1 MRVGE
6 LTRLNISDMNFQE
19 RSCIVLGKGNGER
32 EVYFSAKSKMYIE
45 KYLET
50 RTDDNEALFVSLIK
64 PYNRL
69 GIYNIKLTKNIDI
82 VIILLYNTNNSFQK
96 DARCLVLN
104 NIENLKDLIIYQSQ
118 NNENISVEVL
128 YNEEDF
134 WLTQKSMSKLFN
146 VAENNITYHLQNIF
160 KTKELDQDSVT
171 QKIRV
176 TASDG
181 KKYNT
186 NFYSLDAIIAV
197 GYRVNSKEATDFRIW
212 ATKTLKEYI
221 KKGFIVNSE
230 MLKNGPKFGKDY
242 FDELLVKIKEI
253 RASERRFYQKIT
265 DIYKECSYD
274 YDKNSETTQEFYK
287 NVQNKLHF
295 AITGMT
301 APEIIYNRVD
311 SKKDNMGLTTWK
323 NAPDGKILETDVT
336 IAKNYLSQEEII
348 ELNNLVSMYLD
359 YAERQVKLGKIISM
373 QEWKEK
379 LEVFLKINEYNI
391 LKDNGKIKREI
402 ADKLALDEYKK
413 YRIIQDKN
421 YISDFDEL
429 VTETKN
435 LNSN

>member
-1 MRVGE
+1 M
-6 LTRLNISDMNFQE
+6 I
-19 RSCIVLGKGNGER
+19 
-32 EVYFSAKSKMYIE
+32 
-45 KYLET
+45 
-50 RTDDNEALFVSLIK
+50 
-64 PYNRL
+64 
-69 GIYNIKLTKNIDI
+69 
-82 VIILLYNTNNSFQK
+82 
-96 DARCLVLN
+96 
-104 NIENLKDLIIYQSQ
+104 NIENIKDLIIYQSQ
-118 NNENISVEVL
+118 NNQNISVEVL

-134 WLTQKSMSKLFN
+134 WLTQKSMGELFGVEVN
-146 VAENNITYHLQNIF
+146 TINYHLKEIF
-160 KTKELDQDSVT
+160 KTKELYEEAVIR
-171 QKIRV
+171 KIRI

-221 KKGFIVNSE
+221 KKGFVINSE
-230 MLKNGPKFGKDY
+230 FMKNGPKFGKDY

-265 DIYKECSYD
+265 DIYKECSFD
-274 YDKNSETTQEFYK
+274 YDKDSKTTQEFYK

-295 AITGMT
+295 AIIGMT
-301 APEIIYNRVD
+301 APEIIYNRVNS
-311 SKKDNMGLTTWK
+311 SKENMGLTSWK

-336 IAKNYLSQEEII
+336 VAKNYLSQEEIT

-373 QEWKEK
+373 EEWKDK
-379 LEVFLKINEYNI
+379 LELFLKLNEYNI

-413 YRIIQDKN
+413 YRIVQDQK

-429 VTETKN
+429 IQETKKIN
-435 LNSN
+435 NI

>member
-1 MRVGE
+1 M
-6 LTRLNISDMNFQE
+6 
-19 RSCIVLGKGNGER
+19 
-32 EVYFSAKSKMYIE
+32 
-45 KYLET
+45 
-50 RTDDNEALFVSLIK
+50 
-64 PYNRL
+64 
-69 GIYNIKLTKNIDI
+69 
-82 VIILLYNTNNSFQK
+82 
-96 DARCLVLN
+96 N

-160 KTKELDQDSVT
+160 KTGELEQDSVT

-221 KKGFIVNSE
+221 KKGFVVNSE
-230 MLKNGPKFGKDY
+230 FLKNGPKFGKDY

-265 DIYKECSYD
+265 DIYKECSFD
-274 YDKNSETTQEFYK
+274 YDKNSEITQEFYR

-301 APEIIYNRVD
+301 APEIIYNRAD
-311 SKKDNMGLTTWK
+311 SKKENMGLTTWK
-323 NAPDGKILETDVT
+323 NAPNGKILETDVI
-336 IAKNYLSQEEII
+336 IAKNYLSQEEIT

-373 QEWKEK
+373 KEWKDK

-391 LKDNGKIKREI
+391 LTDNGKIKREI

-413 YRIIQDKN
+413 FRVIQDKK

-429 VTETKN
+429 VKETKN
-435 LNSN
+435 LNNN

>member
-1 MRVGE
+1 M
-6 LTRLNISDMNFQE
+6 
-19 RSCIVLGKGNGER
+19 
-32 EVYFSAKSKMYIE
+32 
-45 KYLET
+45 
-50 RTDDNEALFVSLIK
+50 
-64 PYNRL
+64 
-69 GIYNIKLTKNIDI
+69 
-82 VIILLYNTNNSFQK
+82 
-96 DARCLVLN
+96 N

-128 YNEEDF
+128 YNDEDF
-134 WLTQKSMSKLFN
+134 WLTQKSMAELFDIEVN
-146 VAENNITYHLQNIF
+146 TINYHLKEIF
-160 KTKELDQDSVT
+160 KTNELEEQSVIR
-171 QKIRV
+171 KIRI
-176 TASDG
+176 TANDG

-230 MLKNGPKFGKDY
+230 FLKNGPKFGKDY
-242 FDELLVKIKEI
+242 FDELLAKIKEI

-274 YDKNSETTQEFYK
+274 YDKNSETTKEFYK

-301 APEIIYNRVD
+301 APEIIYNRAD
-311 SKKDNMGLTTWK
+311 SKKKNMGLTSWK
-323 NAPDGKILETDVT
+323 NAPNGKILETDVT
-336 IAKNYLSQEEII
+336 IAKNYLSKEEIT

-359 YAERQVKLGKIISM
+359 YAERQVKLGRIISM

-379 LEVFLKINEYNI
+379 LEIFLKVNEYNS
-391 LKDNGKIKREI
+391 LKDNGKIKKEI

-413 YRIIQDKN
+413 YRVVQDKN

-429 VTETKN
+429 LEESKS
-435 LNSN
+435 LNNN

>member
-1 MRVGE
+1 
-6 LTRLNISDMNFQE
+6 MN
-19 RSCIVLGKGNGER
+19 
-32 EVYFSAKSKMYIE
+32 
-45 KYLET
+45 
-50 RTDDNEALFVSLIK
+50 SL
-64 PYNRL
+64 
-69 GIYNIKLTKNIDI
+69 
-82 VIILLYNTNNSFQK
+82 
-96 DARCLVLN
+96 
-104 NIENLKDLIIYQSQ
+104 ENLKDLIIYQSQ

-128 YNEEDF
+128 YDEEDF
-134 WLTQKSMSKLFN
+134 WLTQKSMSELFGVEVN
-146 VAENNITYHLQNIF
+146 TINYHLKEIF
-160 KTKELDQDSVT
+160 KSQELQEKSVIR
-171 QKIRV
+171 KIRI
-176 TASDG
+176 TANDG
-181 KKYNT
+181 KNYNT

-212 ATKTLKEYI
+212 ATNTLKEYI
-221 KKGFIVNSE
+221 KKGFVMNSE
-230 MLKNGPKFGKDY
+230 FLKNGPKFGKDY

-265 DIYKECSYD
+265 DIYKECSFD

-311 SKKDNMGLTTWK
+311 SKKENMGLTTWK
-323 NAPDGKILETDVT
+323 NAPNGKILETDVT
-336 IAKNYLSQEEII
+336 IAKNYLSKEEIE

-373 QEWKEK
+373 KEWKEK

-413 YRIIQDKN
+413 YRITQDQK

-429 VTETKN
+429 IVETKR
-435 LNSN
+435 LNNK

>member
-1 MRVGE
+1 M
-6 LTRLNISDMNFQE
+6 Q
-19 RSCIVLGKGNGER
+19 
-32 EVYFSAKSKMYIE
+32 
-45 KYLET
+45 
-50 RTDDNEALFVSLIK
+50 
-64 PYNRL
+64 
-69 GIYNIKLTKNIDI
+69 ID
-82 VIILLYNTNNSFQK
+82 K
-96 DARCLVLN
+96 
-104 NIENLKDLIIYQSQ
+104 LKDLILYQS
-118 NNENISVEVL
+118 ENTNKSIEVL
-128 YNEEDF
+128 YDNEDF
-134 WLTQKSMSKLFN
+134 WLTQKTMGELFN

-160 KTKELDQDSVT
+160 KSGELNKDSVT

-181 KKYNT
+181 KNYNT
-186 NFYSLDAIIAV
+186 TFYSLDAIIAV

-212 ATKTLKEYI
+212 ATNTLKEYI
-221 KKGFIVNSE
+221 KKGFVLNTE
-230 MLKNGPKFGKDY
+230 FLKNGPKFGKDY

-274 YDKNSETTQEFYK
+274 YDKNSETTKEFYK

-311 SKKDNMGLTTWK
+311 SKKDYMGLKTWK
-323 NAPDGKILETDVT
+323 NAPNGKILETDVV
-336 IAKNYLSQEEII
+336 IAKNYLLEEEIK

-359 YAERQVKLGKIISM
+359 FAERQVKLGHIISM

-379 LEVFLKINEYNI
+379 LEMFLNLNEYNI

-402 ADKLALDEYKK
+402 ADKLALDEYEK
-413 YRIIQDKN
+413 YRIVQDQR

-429 VTETKN
+429 VLETKN
-435 LNSN
+435 IDSQE

>member
-1 MRVGE
+1 
-6 LTRLNISDMNFQE
+6 
-19 RSCIVLGKGNGER
+19 
-32 EVYFSAKSKMYIE
+32 
-45 KYLET
+45 
-50 RTDDNEALFVSLIK
+50 
-64 PYNRL
+64 
-69 GIYNIKLTKNIDI
+69 
-82 VIILLYNTNNSFQK
+82 
-96 DARCLVLN
+96 LN

-128 YNEEDF
+128 YDEEDF
-134 WLTQKSMSKLFN
+134 WLTQKSMSELFGVEVN
-146 VAENNITYHLQNIF
+146 TINYHLKEIF
-160 KTKELDQDSVT
+160 KSQELQEKSVIR
-171 QKIRV
+171 KIRI
-176 TASDG
+176 TANDG

-212 ATKTLKEYI
+212 ATNTLKEYI
-221 KKGFIVNSE
+221 KKGFVMNSE
-230 MLKNGPKFGKDY
+230 FLKNGPKFGKDY

-265 DIYKECSYD
+265 DIYKECSFD

-311 SKKDNMGLTTWK
+311 SKKENMGLTTWK
-323 NAPDGKILETDVT
+323 NAPNGKILETDVT
-336 IAKNYLSQEEII
+336 IAKNYLSKEEIE

-373 QEWKEK
+373 KEWKEK

-413 YRIIQDKN
+413 YRIIQDQK

-429 VTETKN
+429 IVETKR
-435 LNSN
+435 LNNK

>member
-1 MRVGE
+1 M
-6 LTRLNISDMNFQE
+6 
-19 RSCIVLGKGNGER
+19 
-32 EVYFSAKSKMYIE
+32 
-45 KYLET
+45 
-50 RTDDNEALFVSLIK
+50 
-64 PYNRL
+64 
-69 GIYNIKLTKNIDI
+69 
-82 VIILLYNTNNSFQK
+82 
-96 DARCLVLN
+96 N

-160 KTKELDQDSVT
+160 KTGELEENRIT

-176 TASDG
+176 VQNEGTRKVSREV
-181 KKYNT
+181 T
-186 NFYSLDAIIAV
+186 FYSLDAIIAV

-221 KKGFIVNSE
+221 KKGFVVNSE
-230 MLKNGPKFGKDY
+230 FLKNGPKFGQDY

-265 DIYKECSYD
+265 DIYKECSFD
-274 YDKNSETTQEFYK
+274 YDKNSETTK
-287 NVQNKLHF
+287 
-295 AITGMT
+295 
-301 APEIIYNRVD
+301 
-311 SKKDNMGLTTWK
+311 
-323 NAPDGKILETDVT
+323 
-336 IAKNYLSQEEII
+336 
-348 ELNNLVSMYLD
+348 EL
-359 YAERQVKLGKIISM
+359 KLGKIISM

-379 LEVFLKINEYNI
+379 LEIFLKINEYNI

-429 VTETKN
+429 VIETKN
-435 LNSN
+435 LNNI